1 MCMDG
6 ELRIGNPEEYVVG
19 SEVTV
24 GGRLE
29 ICYSGVWGTVC
40 DDGWNIRD
48 AVVACGQLGHKTTG
62 KNNVGGSTYFT
73 MPVISCL
80 PNV

>member
-1 MCMDG
+1 M
-6 ELRIGNPEEYVVG
+6 VG

-29 ICYSGVWGTVC
+29 MCYSGVWGSVC

-48 AVVACGQLGHKTTG
+48 AIVACGQLGHKTRG
-62 KNNVGGSTYFT
+62 K
-73 MPVISCL
+73 L
-80 PNV
+80 